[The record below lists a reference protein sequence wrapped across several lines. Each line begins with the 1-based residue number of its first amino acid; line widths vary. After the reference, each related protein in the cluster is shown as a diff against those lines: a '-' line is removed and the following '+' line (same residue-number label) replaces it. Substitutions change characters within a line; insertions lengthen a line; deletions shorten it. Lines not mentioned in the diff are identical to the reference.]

1 MKSKKYNQQ
10 ILLGTFVIF
19 AIHFALFFTGVFHL
33 TLKSMLSTDG
43 FLFILFFLSTLIISP
58 YLDKESDRIIKRV
71 ALLTIVQLVAVIF
84 TVILFNITKIH
95 NTIAVSYHL
104 VTLFLCLLLLQT
116 FLLMKRIKSKSEEI

>member
-19 AIHFALFFTGVFHL
+19 AIHFTLFFTGVFHL

-116 FLLMKRIKSKSEEI
+116 FLLMKRIKN

>member
-116 FLLMKRIKSKSEEI
+116 FLLMKRVRS

>member
-58 YLDKESDRIIKRV
+58 YLDKEPDRIIKRV
-71 ALLTIVQLVAVIF
+71 AILTIVQLVAVIF

-104 VTLFLCLLLLQT
+104 ITLFLCLLLLQT
-116 FLLMKRIKSKSEEI
+116 FLLMKRIRD

>member
-1 MKSKKYNQQ
+1 MRSRKYNQQ

-43 FLFILFFLSTLIISP
+43 FLFILHFLSTLIISP

-71 ALLTIVQLVAVIF
+71 ALLTIVQLIAVIF

-95 NTIAVSYHL
+95 NAIAVSYHL

-116 FLLMKRIKSKSEEI
+116 VLLVKRINN

>member
-19 AIHFALFFTGVFHL
+19 AIHFALFFTGIFHL

-116 FLLMKRIKSKSEEI
+116 FLLMKMVRS

>member
-19 AIHFALFFTGVFHL
+19 AIHFALFFTGTFHL

-71 ALLTIVQLVAVIF
+71 TLLTIVQLVAVIF

-104 VTLFLCLLLLQT
+104 ITLFLCLLILQT
-116 FLLMKRIKSKSEEI
+116 FLLMKRVRS

>member
-19 AIHFALFFTGVFHL
+19 AIHFALFFTGIFHL

-71 ALLTIVQLVAVIF
+71 VLLTIVQLVAVIF

-116 FLLMKRIKSKSEEI
+116 FLLMKRIKN